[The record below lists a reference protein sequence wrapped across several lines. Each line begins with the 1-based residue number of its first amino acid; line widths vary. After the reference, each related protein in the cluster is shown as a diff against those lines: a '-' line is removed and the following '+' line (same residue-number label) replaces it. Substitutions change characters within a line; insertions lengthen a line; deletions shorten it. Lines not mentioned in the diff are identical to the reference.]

1 VQNRRL
7 LQTFSVAVLGFAL
20 ACAPMSLAS
29 AKSQPKKHHKAPKH
43 QTAKKPTTKKESFTA
58 GSATCKNYL
67 NTETGSSGLAAALE
81 KAMLNAGSGFA
92 GVKQAFI
99 NYLNTVQTYEKP
111 FEADLSSAPANVQAA
126 GKGIFAFFGTL
137 QTDIENSTSLA
148 QLGSSME
155 TLGSNSALQSDAETL
170 ANYFGSICGAVP
182 TTTVSVP

>member
-1 VQNRRL
+1 M
-7 LQTFSVAVLGFAL
+7 T
-20 ACAPMSLAS
+20 LAS

-43 QTAKKPTTKKESFTA
+43 HTVKKPTTKKPTTKKGSFTA
-58 GSATCKNYL
+58 GSATCKNYF
-67 NTETGSSGLAAALE
+67 NTETGSSGLASALE

-99 NYLNTVQTYEKP
+99 NYLNTVQTYQGP

-137 QTDIENSTSLA
+137 KTDIENSTSLA
-148 QLGSSME
+148 QLGSSLE
-155 TLGSNSALQSDAETL
+155 SLGTNSAIQSDAETL
-170 ANYFGSICGAVP
+170 ANYFGSICGAAP